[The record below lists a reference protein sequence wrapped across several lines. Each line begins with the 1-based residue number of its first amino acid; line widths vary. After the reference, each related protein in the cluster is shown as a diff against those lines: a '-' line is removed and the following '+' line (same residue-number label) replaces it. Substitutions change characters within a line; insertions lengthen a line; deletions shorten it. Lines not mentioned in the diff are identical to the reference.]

1 MPLSSMSSLPST
13 STSST
18 SSLSLPS
25 IPSHSRHESLP
36 SSSRDGGM
44 SHIFDSHFSHN
55 FSNVQKRDSLKYEN
69 SSERIECECDIIA
82 VPNDYYYN
90 NDEQH
95 DYCSKMKTS
104 RQRKHE
110 IKCKHISKDIAGF
123 YVFKTWFRL
132 QF

>member
-1 MPLSSMSSLPST
+1 LHNSSYIPLSSMSSLP

-36 SSSRDGGM
+36 SSSRDDR
-44 SHIFDSHFSHN
+44 IFDFHFSHN

-69 SSERIECECDIIA
+69 SFERIECECDIIA

-123 YVFKTWFRL
+123 CL
-132 QF
+132 